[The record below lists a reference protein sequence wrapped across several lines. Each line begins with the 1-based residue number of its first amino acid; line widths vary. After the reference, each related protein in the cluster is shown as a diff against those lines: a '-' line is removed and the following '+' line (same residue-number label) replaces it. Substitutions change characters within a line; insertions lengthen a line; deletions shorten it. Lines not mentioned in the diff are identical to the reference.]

1 MSRLGNVFV
10 VYEMWL
16 MHNMNEYNRWDTA
29 EPRNINDRSRQTKY
43 PVRYIKQHS
52 TKIDLALWRISYRD
66 TIYVTVVCFYL
77 FSLAFV
83 LVIIIIMLLSLLS
96 LSAPAFTSTIYNTTL
111 CLVIFVA
118 SESEKRFDRTYMFLY
133 YLFDLACPYMDG
145 PANFARTPIQ
155 ELSRPKCIWYLRMDR
170 NKTRDKQNNNNVNDN
185 GARCK
190 AVTLPLAALN
200 MLTFNLLIENGY
212 GVIISIY
219 CVGMTLLQRL
229 TSILLNVNQWKEY
242 YKGDR
247 AR

>member
-1 MSRLGNVFV
+1 M
-10 VYEMWL
+10 Y
-16 MHNMNEYNRWDTA
+16 
-29 EPRNINDRSRQTKY
+29 
-43 PVRYIKQHS
+43 
-52 TKIDLALWRISYRD
+52 
-66 TIYVTVVCFYL
+66 
-77 FSLAFV
+77 
-83 LVIIIIMLLSLLS
+83 
-96 LSAPAFTSTIYNTTL
+96 
-111 CLVIFVA
+111 
-118 SESEKRFDRTYMFLY
+118 LY

-170 NKTRDKQNNNNVNDN
+170 NKTRDKQNNNVNDN

-229 TSILLNVNQWKEY
+229 TSILLNVNQ
-242 YKGDR
+242 
-247 AR
+247 